1 MKNYTYYCRECE
13 LKIVKWQGKCNQCGQ
28 WNSFVEISKSPANN
42 IKIKKPIR
50 LDEVQE
56 TSFKKLATGIS
67 EFDLVLGGGITLG
80 SIILLGGEPGVG
92 KSTLIMQVLSKLSI
106 QNQNILYISGEE
118 NESQVAQRAS
128 RLKTSVDNFLI
139 YFESAWEK
147 IKKEIIKAK
156 SNIIVIDSIQ
166 TLVANE
172 HDNNAGSIN
181 QVKGLTHD
189 IVEFGKSLGLTIFVI
204 GHITKSGSIAGPK
217 HLEHMVDTVLLFE
230 INRENNFRTLKST
243 KNRFGSTGEIGIF
256 EFVESGLVKA
266 EINNEI
272 NVDNK
277 KSVYSSYIE
286 GKKNLKVEIQSLVI
300 ENKFNTGKRIV
311 TGVDANR
318 LQILLAILEN
328 TLEVPISYS
337 DVYLDVIGGLKIK
350 GRESDLSIIVSLYLT
365 FKKIK
370 LDSIYAFLGEVNLNG
385 DVLAVKNINEHMKF
399 LEKLGVQK
407 CVISSTV
414 ENYSAKYCIEKIS
427 NISELPDLIAS

>member
-1 MKNYTYYCRECE
+1 MKNYAYYCQECE
-13 LKIVKWQGKCNQCGQ
+13 FKIVKWQGKCNQCGQ
-28 WNSFVEISKSPANN
+28 WNSFVEISKSSKN
-42 IKIKKPIR
+42 IQNIKKPIR
-50 LDEVQE
+50 LNEVKIA
-56 TSFKKLATGIS
+56 SFIKLKTGIS
-67 EFDLVLGGGITLG
+67 EFDSVLGNGITMG

-92 KSTLIMQVLSKLSI
+92 KSTLIMQVLSKLST

-118 NESQVAQRAS
+118 NESQVAQRAN
-128 RLKTSVDNFLI
+128 RLNTKFENFLI
-139 YFESAWEK
+139 YFESTWEK
-147 IKKEIIKAK
+147 IKKEIIKTN

-181 QVKGLTHD
+181 QVKGLTQD
-189 IVEFGKSLGLTIFVI
+189 IVEFGKNLGLTIFIV

-230 INRENNFRTLKST
+230 INHENNFRTLKST
-243 KNRFGSTGEIGIF
+243 KNRFGSTGEIGVF
-256 EFVESGLVKA
+256 EFAESGLVKA
-266 EINNEI
+266 KINNEI
-272 NVDNK
+272 NVKNK
-277 KSVYSSYIE
+277 RSVYSSYIE

-311 TGVDANR
+311 TGIDASR

-337 DVYLDVIGGLKIK
+337 DVYLDVIGGLKIR

-370 LDSIYAFLGEVNLNG
+370 LNSIYAFLGEVNLNG
-385 DVLAVKNINEHMKF
+385 DVLPVKNINEHVRF
-399 LEKLGVQK
+399 LKKLGVQK
-407 CVISSTV
+407 YVISSAI
-414 ENYSAKYCIEKIS
+414 ENYSTKYCIKKIS
-427 NISELPDLIAS
+427 NINELPDLIAS